1 MDSQRS
7 TLVHWFRKG
16 LRLHDNP
23 ALSHIF
29 TAANAAPGKYFVRP
43 IFILDPGILDWMQV
57 GANRWRF
64 LQQTLEDLDNQLRKL
79 NSRLFVVRGKPA
91 EVFPRIFKS
100 WRVEMLTF
108 ETDIEPY
115 SVTRD
120 AAVQKLA
127 KAEGVRVET
136 HCSHTI
142 YNPELVIAKNLG
154 KAPITYQKFLGIV
167 EQLKVPKVLGVPEKL
182 KNMPT
187 PPKDEVEQKDSA
199 AYDCPTMKQL
209 VKRPEELGPNKF
221 PGGKNIVKLLI
232 TTTTMWISF
241 YQTGETEAL
250 RRMEESL
257 KDEIWVA
264 RFEKPNTAPN
274 SLEPS
279 TTVLSPYLKFGC
291 LSARLFNQKL
301 KEIIKRQPK
310 HSQPPV
316 SLIGQLMWREFYY
329 TVAAAEPNFDRM
341 LGNVYCMQIPWQE
354 HPDHLE
360 AWTHGRTGY
369 PFIDAIMRQ
378 LRQEGWIHH
387 LARHAVACFLT
398 RGDLWIS
405 WEEGQRVFEQLL
417 LDQDWALNAGN
428 WMWLSASAFF
438 HQYFRV
444 YSPVAFGKKTDPQGH
459 YIRKYVPELS
469 KYPAGCI
476 YEPWK
481 ASLVDQRAY
490 GCVLGTD
497 YPHRIVKHEVVHK
510 ENIKRMGAA
519 YKVNREVR
527 TGKEEESSFEEKSE
541 TSTSGKRKV
550 RRATGSAPKRKR

>member
-182 KNMPT
+182 KKMPT

-221 PGGKNIVKLLI
+221 PG
-232 TTTTMWISF
+232 
-241 YQTGETEAL
+241 GETEAL

>member
-1 MDSQRS
+1 
-7 TLVHWFRKG
+7 
-16 LRLHDNP
+16 
-23 ALSHIF
+23 
-29 TAANAAPGKYFVRP
+29 
-43 IFILDPGILDWMQV
+43 
-57 GANRWRF
+57 
-64 LQQTLEDLDNQLRKL
+64 
-79 NSRLFVVRGKPA
+79 
-91 EVFPRIFKS
+91 
-100 WRVEMLTF
+100 
-108 ETDIEPY
+108 
-115 SVTRD
+115 
-120 AAVQKLA
+120 
-127 KAEGVRVET
+127 
-136 HCSHTI
+136 
-142 YNPELVIAKNLG
+142 
-154 KAPITYQKFLGIV
+154 
-167 EQLKVPKVLGVPEKL
+167 
-182 KNMPT
+182 
-187 PPKDEVEQKDSA
+187 
-199 AYDCPTMKQL
+199 
-209 VKRPEELGPNKF
+209 
-221 PGGKNIVKLLI
+221 
-232 TTTTMWISF
+232 
-241 YQTGETEAL
+241 
-250 RRMEESL
+250 MEESL
-257 KDEIWVA
+257 KDELWVA

-291 LSARLFNQKL
+291 LSSRLFHQRL
-301 KEIIKRQPK
+301 KEILKWQTK

-316 SLIGQLMWREFYY
+316 SLIGQMMWREFYY

-341 LGNVYCMQIPWQE
+341 LGNVYCLQIPWEE
-354 HPDHLE
+354 HPDHLK
-360 AWTHGRTGY
+360 AWTYGQTGY

-444 YSPVAFGKKTDPQGH
+444 YSPVAFGKKTDPKGN
-459 YIRKYVPELS
+459 YIRKYVPELA

-481 ASLVDQRAY
+481 ASLSDQRAY

-527 TGKEEESSFEEKSE
+527 TGKQEDSFEEKPE
-541 TSTSGKRKV
+541 TSTSGKRKLGK
-550 RRATGSAPKRKR
+550 TSGNSAKRKR

>member
-1 MDSQRS
+1 MCAERS

-16 LRLHDNP
+16 LRVHDNP
-23 ALSHIF
+23 ALSQVF
-29 TAANAAPGKYFVRP
+29 TAANAAPGQFFIRP

-64 LQQTLEDLDNQLRKL
+64 LQQTLNDLDQELRKL
-79 NSRLFVVRGKPA
+79 DSRLFVVRGKPA

-100 WRVEMLTF
+100 WRVELLTF

-115 SVTRD
+115 SLARD
-120 AAVQKLA
+120 EAVQKLA
-127 KAEGVRVET
+127 KSEGVKVET

-167 EQLKVPKVLGVPEKL
+167 EQLKIPKVLGVPEKL
-182 KNMPT
+182 KRIND
-187 PPKDEVEQKDSA
+187 PPKDEVEQEDST
-199 AYDCPTMKQL
+199 AYDCPTMEQL
-209 VKRPEELGPNKF
+209 VKRPEELGLNKF
-221 PGGKNIVKLLI
+221 PG
-232 TTTTMWISF
+232 
-241 YQTGETEAL
+241 GETEAL
-250 RRMEESL
+250 RRMKESL
-257 KDEIWVA
+257 SDELWVA

-291 LSARLFNQKL
+291 LSARLFHQKL
-301 KEIIKRQPK
+301 KEILKRQTK

-316 SLIGQLMWREFYY
+316 SLIGQLLWREFYY

-341 LGNVYCMQIPWQE
+341 LGNVYCLQIPWQE
-354 HPDHLE
+354 QPKHLE

-481 ASLVDQRAY
+481 ASLADQRAY

-527 TGKEEESSFEEKSE
+527 TGKAEDSLEEKPE
-541 TSTSGKRKV
+541 TSTTGKRK
-550 RRATGSAPKRKR
+550 ALKASGNAPKRKR

>member
-1 MDSQRS
+1 
-7 TLVHWFRKG
+7 
-16 LRLHDNP
+16 
-23 ALSHIF
+23 
-29 TAANAAPGKYFVRP
+29 
-43 IFILDPGILDWMQV
+43 
-57 GANRWRF
+57 
-64 LQQTLEDLDNQLRKL
+64 
-79 NSRLFVVRGKPA
+79 
-91 EVFPRIFKS
+91 
-100 WRVEMLTF
+100 
-108 ETDIEPY
+108 
-115 SVTRD
+115 
-120 AAVQKLA
+120 
-127 KAEGVRVET
+127 
-136 HCSHTI
+136 
-142 YNPELVIAKNLG
+142 
-154 KAPITYQKFLGIV
+154 
-167 EQLKVPKVLGVPEKL
+167 
-182 KNMPT
+182 
-187 PPKDEVEQKDSA
+187 
-199 AYDCPTMKQL
+199 
-209 VKRPEELGPNKF
+209 
-221 PGGKNIVKLLI
+221 
-232 TTTTMWISF
+232 
-241 YQTGETEAL
+241 
-250 RRMEESL
+250 MEESL
-257 KDEIWVA
+257 KDELWVA

-291 LSARLFNQKL
+291 LSARLFYQKL
-301 KEIIKRQPK
+301 KEILKRQPK

-316 SLIGQLMWREFYY
+316 SLVGQLMWREFYY

-341 LGNVYCMQIPWQE
+341 LGNIYCLQIPWQE
-354 HPDHLE
+354 QPEHLE

-459 YIRKYVPELS
+459 YIRKYVPELA

-481 ASLVDQRAY
+481 ASMADQRTY

-510 ENIKRMGAA
+510 MK
-519 YKVNREVR
+519 
-527 TGKEEESSFEEKSE
+527 SSRRI
-541 TSTSGKRKV
+541 RKPMIV
-550 RRATGSAPKRKR
+550 LLWSNWSRDQRS

>member
-182 KNMPT
+182 KKMPT

>member
-1 MDSQRS
+1 MASWSHPQFEKGASTSLYKKAGLMDSQRS

-29 TAANAAPGKYFVRP
+29 TAANAAPGRYFVRP

-221 PGGKNIVKLLI
+221 PG
-232 TTTTMWISF
+232 
-241 YQTGETEAL
+241 GETEAL

-541 TSTSGKRKV
+541 T
-550 RRATGSAPKRKR
+550 